1 MSDMGFYYANLTA
14 GILLGIVGQLALKS
28 AATEATT
35 ITTQFLNPL
44 TMIGLA
50 LYVVAAI
57 CYILALRKIPV
68 STAFPSVAAS
78 YAVVAVLAHFLW
90 NEPFGWHQIAGIL
103 LIGSGVL
110 LIHQH

>member
-1 MSDMGFYYANLTA
+1 MGFYYFNLAA
-14 GILLGIVGQLALKS
+14 GILLGIAGQLALKS
-28 AATEATT
+28 AAADAVT
-35 ITTQFLNPL
+35 ITAQFLNPL
-44 TMIGLA
+44 TIVGFA
-50 LYVVAAI
+50 LYIFAAI

-78 YAVVAVLAHFLW
+78 YAVVAALAHFLW
-90 NEPFGWHQIAGIL
+90 NEPLGWPQIAGIV

>member
-1 MSDMGFYYANLTA
+1 MAFYYANLAA
-14 GILLGIVGQLALKS
+14 GIVLGIAGQLALKS
-28 AATEATT
+28 AASNSAT

-44 TMIGLA
+44 TIVGFA
-50 LYVVAAI
+50 LYVFAAI
-57 CYILALRKIPV
+57 FYILALRKIPV

-78 YAVVAVLAHFLW
+78 YAVIAVLGHFLW
-90 NEPFGWHQIAGIL
+90 NEPLGWHQIAGII